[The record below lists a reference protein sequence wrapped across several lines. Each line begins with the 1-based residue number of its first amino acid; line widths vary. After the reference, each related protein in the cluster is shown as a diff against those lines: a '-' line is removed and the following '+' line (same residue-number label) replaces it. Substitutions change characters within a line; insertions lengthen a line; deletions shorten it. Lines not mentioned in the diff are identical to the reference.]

1 MPHDGLAGVDL
12 GYNMLNLTERIS
24 SSDTTLAEYA
34 YLSDGT
40 RLCASVVAE
49 RDEVQDYPNGQIA
62 PA

>member
-34 YLSDGT
+34 YLSDGPLFADNT
-40 RLCASVVAE
+40 LP
-49 RDEVQDYPNGQIA
+49 YLLGQ
-62 PA
+62 P